1 LPAEL
6 VYLSLGSNV
15 GNRAENLHGAIAAL
29 AGAGVDVH
37 RVSSFY
43 ETEPVDYLD
52 QAWFLNCV
60 VEGQTSVPALTLLR
74 SLRAIEARMSR
85 KKLIAKGPRLI
96 DIDILLYGQE
106 TVYTPELH
114 VPHPRMTQRKFVLE
128 PLAEIAP
135 ELRHPSWTGTALDL
149 LAETAD
155 RSAVRRFGEKDEE
168 NA

>member
-1 LPAEL
+1 M
-6 VYLSLGSNV
+6 GS
-15 GNRAENLHGAIAAL
+15 
-29 AGAGVDVH
+29 
-37 RVSSFY
+37 
-43 ETEPVDYLD
+43 
-52 QAWFLNCV
+52 
-60 VEGQTSVPALTLLR
+60 
-74 SLRAIEARMSR
+74 